1 MIKVSVMY
9 ANEADGKFNFEYYR
23 DHHMPLIKQRMG
35 DTCLYYTIDKGLA
48 GRGGSPAP
56 FVAMCHIFSASLES
70 FQAGF
75 GPHADEI
82 RADVANYTNIWPTT
96 QISEVIFGPDGKA
109 G

>member
-1 MIKVSVMY
+1 MIKFSVMY

-56 FVAMCHIFSASLES
+56 FVAMCHIFSASVES

-82 RADVANYTNIWPTT
+82 RADVANYTNITPTL
-96 QISEVIFGPDGKA
+96 QFSEVILGPDGKA